1 MSQLLIRGSSGA
13 QVHKLRA
20 ELARQ
25 LGHDAQDFSQL
36 ALGDVLDA
44 EAEAAARRWQSGVGL
59 IADGVV
65 GPRCQC
71 ALGLRKAGDMA
82 VVLDLDRVRKLFPA
96 TKPANI
102 NRYLPYVVC
111 LLYTSPSPR
120 D

>member
-71 ALGLRKAGDMA
+71 ALGLRKAGDMVH
-82 VVLDLDRVRKLFPA
+82 VVQILSLIHISEPTR
-96 TKPANI
+96 
-102 NRYLPYVVC
+102 PY
-111 LLYTSPSPR
+111 
-120 D
+120 